1 MPELKQILK
10 QQQKLSPQQIL
21 QTVLLQL
28 TSVDLEKRI
37 LDELEENPALDMSE
51 PTQDTDEENEN
62 EMNDENSWEDFVNSP
77 EDYNFKTPVDRSAKR
92 KEMPL
97 AETTDYIDHLLS
109 QIRMMDLS
117 DVELKI
123 SEEIIWNLDDKG
135 YLAVELI
142 LIADRMDATE
152 EEVEKILKIVQRLD
166 PPGYGARNLQ
176 ECLEVQL
183 EVHNE
188 DDLAVSVVRD
198 HFNNFANRRFEEI
211 TNALKCTQVELNE
224 VYEIVGQLNPK
235 PGEGAPTTDADSII
249 PDIILEQ
256 MDDEWMITIN
266 DYRIP
271 DLQVSTTYLNMLVS
285 KDAKNTES
293 RKFAKRKVESAQWFI
308 QAIQQR
314 QMTMTKVMKTII
326 DLQPDFFVGELEK
339 LHPMILKDVAERINM
354 DVSTVSR
361 VTRGKYVQ
369 TPFGMFELKSF
380 FSEGMMTE
388 EGKEVSNKIVK
399 EALKKIIEEEDKHK
413 PYSDD
418 KLAQLMKE
426 DGYPLAR
433 RTATKYRE
441 QMKIPVA
448 RLRREI

>member
-28 TSVDLEKRI
+28 TSVDLEKKI

-51 PTQDTDEENEN
+51 PAQDTDEENEI
-62 EMNDENSWEDFVNSP
+62 NDENSWEDFVNSP

-92 KEMPL
+92 NEMPL
-97 AETTDYIDHLLS
+97 VETTDYIDHLLS

-117 DVELKI
+117 ETELKI

-166 PPGYGARNLQ
+166 PPGYGSRNLQ

-183 EVHNE
+183 EVYNE

-198 HFNNFANRRFEEI
+198 HFEDFANRRFEKI
-211 TNALKCTQVELNE
+211 TNALHCTEDELNE
-224 VYEIVGQLNPK
+224 VYDIVSQLNPK
-235 PGEGAPTTDADSII
+235 PGEGAPTTDADSIV

-256 MDDEWMITIN
+256 LDGEWMITIN

-271 DLQVSTTYLNMLVS
+271 DLQVSTAYLNILTS
-285 KDAKNTES
+285 KDDKNSES
-293 RKFAKRKVESAQWFI
+293 RKFVKRKVESAQWFI

-326 DLQPDFFVGELEK
+326 DLQPEFFTGEQEK
-339 LHPMILKDVAERINM
+339 LHPMVLKDVADRINM

-361 VTRGKYVQ
+361 VTRQKYVQ

-388 EGKEVSNKIVK
+388 EGVEVSTKIVK
-399 EALKKIIEEEDKHK
+399 EALKRIIEGEDKHK

-426 DGYPLAR
+426 AGYPIAR

-441 QMKIPVA
+441 QMKISVA
-448 RLRREI
+448 RLRREM